1 MMMLSHW
8 LAVIPCSKNV
18 SFKRQNSRILR
29 RPQDDRKSGGIVIQR
44 PPPINVILGP
54 PKDLAVL
61 PFYEAFAN
69 IG

>member
-1 MMMLSHW
+1 MTILSHW
-8 LAVIPCSKNV
+8 LAVIPCSKNG
-18 SFKRQNSRILR
+18 SSKRQNIQILR
-29 RPQDDRKSGGIVIQR
+29 RPQYDRKSGRIVIKR
-44 PPPINVILGP
+44 PSPINVILRP